1 MEITGSMASISSFML
16 LGNFMGELV
25 CMQLHSHSS
34 FSKSI
39 FRACIKYKLFWFI
52 LPLLYAFRYHSAKLD
67 WKEAEIFA
75 SLLCEH
81 SKWSRTIY
89 TYQRAV
95 VMLMRDKKDLTPDEL
110 QTIENLMR

>member
-1 MEITGSMASISSFML
+1 MKIVLVHFSSSIFFSF
-16 LGNFMGELV
+16 F
-25 CMQLHSHSS
+25 S
-34 FSKSI
+34 FS
-39 FRACIKYKLFWFI
+39 FALLLF
-52 LPLLYAFRYHSAKLD
+52 LSSHHGVRVSYSAKLD

-95 VMLMRDKKDLTPDEL
+95 VMLMRDKKDLTPAEL

>member
-1 MEITGSMASISSFML
+1 MIIYSL
-16 LGNFMGELV
+16 
-25 CMQLHSHSS
+25 
-34 FSKSI
+34 
-39 FRACIKYKLFWFI
+39 
-52 LPLLYAFRYHSAKLD
+52 KLD
-67 WKEAEIFA
+67 WREAEIYA

-95 VMLMRDKKDLTPDEL
+95 VMLMREKSDLTAAEL